1 MDENNINNNN
11 TDNNLPN
18 NEEVLNNNLASNDS
32 TLNDNV
38 VNNESTANTNIT
50 SNTNIQN
57 NEPNNGEEIQKEVI
71 AQEIVKKETVNVA
84 QNNQPIN
91 NAKQTTNNMEN
102 DKKQVN
108 DKKGFSIAA
117 LVLGIVAIVLSCI
130 WYISIPCAILAIVFG
145 ILGIK
150 SSKKGMSIAGITT
163 GAIGMF
169 ICIAILIVL
178 MIFGFAMGITDS
190 ITEIIE
196 DEDYYDYYDSSYYFD
211 YKDF

>member
-11 TDNNLPN
+11 TDNNVTN
-18 NEEVLNNNLASNDS
+18 NDT

-71 AQEIVKKETVNVA
+71 AQEKVKKETVNVA

-117 LVLGIVAIVLSCI
+117 LVLGIVAIVLSCT

-196 DEDYYDYYDSSYYFD
+196 DEDYYDSSYYFD

>member
-1 MDENNINNNN
+1 MDENNMNNN
-11 TDNNLPN
+11 DN
-18 NEEVLNNNLASNDS
+18 ATTS
-32 TLNDNV
+32 NDNV
-38 VNNESTANTNIT
+38 VNNESKANANIA
-50 SNTNIQN
+50 SNTNMQN
-57 NEPNNGEEIQKEVI
+57 NEPNNGEEVKKEVI
-71 AQEIVKKETVNVA
+71 TQEIVEKENINIA

-91 NAKQTTNNMEN
+91 NAKQATNNMEN
-102 DKKQVN
+102 NEKQAN

-150 SSKKGMSIAGITT
+150 SSKKGMSIARITT

-169 ICIAILIVL
+169 ICIAIIIGL
-178 MIFGFAMGITDS
+178 MILGFAMGITDT

-196 DEDYYDYYDSSYYFD
+196 TEDYYDSSYYFD

>member
-1 MDENNINNNN
+1 MENN
-11 TDNNLPN
+11 TNNLNENQNSN
-18 NEEVLNNNLASNDS
+18 NVE
-32 TLNDNV
+32 
-38 VNNESTANTNIT
+38 TNAVE
-50 SNTNIQN
+50 N
-57 NEPNNGEEIQKEVI
+57 
-71 AQEIVKKETVNVA
+71 KKKN
-84 QNNQPIN
+84 
-91 NAKQTTNNMEN
+91 
-102 DKKQVN
+102 
-108 DKKGFSIAA
+108 FSIAA

>member
-38 VNNESTANTNIT
+38 TNNENTANTNT
-50 SNTNIQN
+50 TTNMQS
-57 NEPNNGEEIQKEVI
+57 NEPNNGEEIKKEAS
-71 AQEIVKKETVNVA
+71 AQEIVKKETVNVV

-91 NAKQTTNNMEN
+91 NSKQNTNNME
-102 DKKQVN
+102 N

-163 GAIGMF
+163 GAMGMF

>member
-38 VNNESTANTNIT
+38 TNNENTANTNT
-50 SNTNIQN
+50 
-57 NEPNNGEEIQKEVI
+57 
-71 AQEIVKKETVNVA
+71 
-84 QNNQPIN
+84 
-91 NAKQTTNNMEN
+91 TTNMQS

>member
-1 MDENNINNNN
+1 MCIRDR
-11 TDNNLPN
+11 
-18 NEEVLNNNLASNDS
+18 
-32 TLNDNV
+32 
-38 VNNESTANTNIT
+38 
-50 SNTNIQN
+50 
-57 NEPNNGEEIQKEVI
+57 PNNGEEVKKEVI
-71 AQEIVKKETVNVA
+71 TQEIVEKENINIA

-91 NAKQTTNNMEN
+91 NAKQATNNMEN
-102 DKKQVN
+102 NEKQAN

-169 ICIAILIVL
+169 ICIAIIIGL
-178 MIFGFAMGITDS
+178 MILGFEMGITDT
-190 ITEIIE
+190 ITAV
-196 DEDYYDYYDSSYYFD
+196 SYTHLASARW
-211 YKDF
+211 